1 MNLDIGPIVSS
12 LMRNLAGSVLV
23 VLQVAIALAVL
34 SNAAWIVHQRM
45 EIVNRPTGIDDQ
57 NIFAISSAPVNQQF
71 NYQASVSED
80 LAFLRSLAGVEA
92 ASLTDAAPFS
102 RTGFAPGIWMNPDQK
117 GKAESLNALSMDEQ
131 GLKALGVQLIAGR
144 EFRADEIAPPL
155 AGRNF
160 TEFVPEVIITKAAAD
175 SLFPGQNALGKT
187 VYDSLGNPAAIIGIA
202 ANMIGSVPRGMSNA
216 DHVALFPRMPPA
228 EKVIYVVRT
237 EPGRRDKILAAAAA
251 HLATNNPNRVIKYS
265 RPLEQFKRRLYLADS
280 NMGIFLATAAAL
292 VLLSTCLGLY
302 GLATF
307 NASARTQQMGTR
319 RALGARKRDI
329 LQYYMVES
337 ALLTTAGLVLGCAL
351 ALAGSYWLSSLY
363 SLPPLNRY
371 YLIGSVPLLWVIGQ
385 LAVWYPARKASS
397 MSPSAAIQ
405 IA

>member
-1 MNLDIGPIVSS
+1 
-12 LMRNLAGSVLV
+12 
-23 VLQVAIALAVL
+23 
-34 SNAAWIVHQRM
+34 
-45 EIVNRPTGIDDQ
+45 
-57 NIFAISSAPVNQQF
+57 
-71 NYQASVSED
+71 
-80 LAFLRSLAGVEA
+80 
-92 ASLTDAAPFS
+92 
-102 RTGFAPGIWMNPDQK
+102 
-117 GKAESLNALSMDEQ
+117 
-131 GLKALGVQLIAGR
+131 
-144 EFRADEIAPPL
+144 
-155 AGRNF
+155 
-160 TEFVPEVIITKAAAD
+160 
-175 SLFPGQNALGKT
+175 
-187 VYDSLGNPAAIIGIA
+187 
-202 ANMIGSVPRGMSNA
+202 
-216 DHVALFPRMPPA
+216 
-228 EKVIYVVRT
+228 
-237 EPGRRDKILAAAAA
+237 
-251 HLATNNPNRVIKYS
+251 
-265 RPLEQFKRRLYLADS
+265 
-280 NMGIFLATAAAL
+280 MGIFLATAAAL